1 MPFRYNFIG
10 DPVIQPNTDWAEID
24 LKCLDLGIS
33 GATPSLAVIITT
45 FDSQFKIG
53 GEIICF
59 GQNDE
64 ADEGEDDPIEITL
77 QFDNFGTVA
86 SARAWLEEIG
96 FTTIEETN

>member
-1 MPFRYNFIG
+1 MPFRYNFFG
-10 DPVIQPNTDWAEID
+10 DSIIQPNTDWAEID
-24 LKCLDLGIS
+24 LKCLDLGIV
-33 GATPSLAVIITT
+33 GATPSIAAINTT
-45 FDSQFKIG
+45 FDPQFKIG

-64 ADEGEDDPIEITL
+64 TDEGEDDPIEITF

-96 FTTIEETN
+96 FSTIEEIN